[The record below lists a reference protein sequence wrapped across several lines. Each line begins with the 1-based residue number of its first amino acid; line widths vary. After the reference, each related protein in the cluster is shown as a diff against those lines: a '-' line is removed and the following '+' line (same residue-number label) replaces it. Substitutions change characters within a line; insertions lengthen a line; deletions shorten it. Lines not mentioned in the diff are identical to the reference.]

1 MPRSCAFQGNRFRRA
16 RYGSVAFVVMT
27 GCVFLPILA
36 WAQGSKSK
44 KSIDDLSQAL
54 KSRKGAAAS
63 EKKSG
68 KISEAE
74 RKGKACNLIIEQAD
88 GERLS
93 VLVTPKLNFVVH
105 GKGDATF
112 LKHKNV
118 SVSSNSV
125 VMNAAN
131 QYLFGKKFTVHLGN
145 NPPEP
150 QFERDANSP
159 DVCHIA
165 GPVTDF
171 SDESFVFTANGTPY
185 TVNFEKGVPL
195 EIDVESTDTD
205 HAIVGSPVE
214 LEGSSR
220 AGKFHPTAVIVTL
233 ERPMVAD
240 EVFANEKKSGKSKAG
255 SSSKTAKKP
264 AKSDKSDKADK
275 NDKDDK
281 ADKSDDST
289 SSDPL
294 NSNSDPFNVL
304 KKKGSKKAKP
314 GGAKPKKPVDP
325 DSGN

>member
-1 MPRSCAFQGNRFRRA
+1 MPRSCAFPGNRTRRA
-16 RYGSVAFVVMT
+16 RRWSVALVVMT

-36 WAQGSKSK
+36 SAQGSKSK
-44 KSIDDLSQAL
+44 KSLDDLTQAL
-54 KSRKGAAAS
+54 KSRKGAAGS

-74 RKGKACNLIIEQAD
+74 RKGKACNLIIEQTD
-88 GERLS
+88 GEKLS
-93 VLVTPKLNFVVH
+93 VLVSPKIHFVVH

-118 SVSSNSV
+118 SVSSDTV

-131 QYLFGKKFTVHLGN
+131 QYLFGRKFTVHLGS

-150 QFERDANSP
+150 QFERDANSAE
-159 DVCHIA
+159 VVHIA

-171 SDESFVFTANGTPY
+171 SDESFVFTVNGTPY
-185 TVNFEKGVPL
+185 TVNFEKGVPP
-195 EIDVESTDTD
+195 EVTVESTDTD

-214 LEGSSR
+214 VEGSSR

-240 EVFANEKKSGKSKAG
+240 EVFASEKKSAKSKAG

-264 AKSDKSDKADK
+264 AKNDKADK
-275 NDKDDK
+275 TDKGDKDDK

-304 KKKGSKKAKP
+304 KKKGSKKAKS